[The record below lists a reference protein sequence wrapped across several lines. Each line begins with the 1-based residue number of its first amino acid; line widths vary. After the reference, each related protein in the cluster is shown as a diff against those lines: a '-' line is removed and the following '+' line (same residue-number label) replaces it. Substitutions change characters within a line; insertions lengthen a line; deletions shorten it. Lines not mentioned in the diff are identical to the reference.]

1 MSTIKFIRKEL
12 LGVSQS
18 DLAVIA
24 ETTQTT
30 VSRWEKGELFPDLAQ
45 LGRIR
50 DAVKSGGKEW
60 KDEWFFQSPE
70 AAA

>member
-18 DLAVIA
+18 HMAVIA
-24 ETTQTT
+24 ETNQAT
-30 VSRWEKGELFPDLAQ
+30 VSRWENGDSSPNLEQ
-45 LGRIR
+45 LGKIR
-50 DAVKSGGKEW
+50 AAVKAAGKDW